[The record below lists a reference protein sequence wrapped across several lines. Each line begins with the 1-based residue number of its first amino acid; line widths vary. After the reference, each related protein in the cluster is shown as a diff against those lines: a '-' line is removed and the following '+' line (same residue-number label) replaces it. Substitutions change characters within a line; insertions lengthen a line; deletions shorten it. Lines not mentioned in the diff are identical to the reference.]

1 MATQVIKQIHLR
13 RNRRAP
19 RLDHLCD
26 ADGHNPRVVTLGEYA
41 GAVERAALKRT
52 KVRLY
57 SLESAPKPCAKPV

>member
-1 MATQVIKQIHLR
+1 VISKSIYEGTDV
-13 RNRRAP
+13 P
-19 RLDHLCD
+19 RVWTICD

-57 SLESAPKPCAKPV
+57 SLDSAPKPCAKPL